1 MRKIEQWMIDTV
13 TSQRLASSDKLMN
26 DGLTAIKD
34 NTMVCTRLR
43 YDRVAVT
50 TVYLHGNMIAQLSNG
65 EWGFKLAGWN
75 TPTTKSRIN
84 ALAKHWNRTGVH
96 QKNKLLFSGD
106 KQINVHDWF

>member
-13 TSQRLASSDKLMN
+13 TSQRLASSDKLMY
-26 DGLTAIKD
+26 DGLTATKN

-43 YDRVAVT
+43 FDGKPVST
-50 TVYLHGNMIAQLSNG
+50 IYLHGNTIAQLSDG

-84 ALAKHWNRTGVH
+84 TLAKHYGRSGVH
-96 QKNKLLFSGD
+96 QKNKVLYSGD